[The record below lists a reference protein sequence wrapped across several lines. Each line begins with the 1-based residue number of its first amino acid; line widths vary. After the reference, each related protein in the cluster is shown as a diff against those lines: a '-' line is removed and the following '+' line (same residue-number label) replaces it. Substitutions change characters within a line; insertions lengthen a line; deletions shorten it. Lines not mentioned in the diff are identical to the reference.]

1 MLGVVKSER
10 YIIACGIVYQIKE
23 GKFKEDAVVSFIPN
37 MDDGKPIAEG
47 VTYVTRAKT
56 N

>member
-1 MLGVVKSER
+1 MLGVVKNN
-10 YIIACGIVYQIKE
+10 YIIACGIVYRIKE

-47 VTYVTRAKT
+47 VTYVTGAKT